1 MINHNFNVRVITHYV
16 EQQSDPSENRYVFS
30 YTITIENNGKN
41 SAQLLRRKWLITDA
55 NAKKII
61 IEGDGVVGEQPI
73 IHSNDEYT
81 YTSGAMLDT
90 EVGVMEGF
98 YTMRWDDGEE
108 FEIEIKP
115 FLLSQPNILH

>member
-1 MINHNFNVRVITHYV
+1 MINHNFNVRAITHYV
-16 EQQSDPSENRYVFS
+16 EQQSDPTESRYVFS

-61 IEGDGVVGEQPI
+61 IEGDGVVGKQPI
-73 IHSNDEYT
+73 IKPNEEFI